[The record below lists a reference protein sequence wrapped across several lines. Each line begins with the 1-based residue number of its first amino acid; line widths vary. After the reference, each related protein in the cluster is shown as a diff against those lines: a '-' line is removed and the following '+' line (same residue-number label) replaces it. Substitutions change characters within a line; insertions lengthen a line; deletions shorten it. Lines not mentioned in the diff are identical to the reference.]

1 MKKTK
6 EERKQAR
13 ELKKKQKEEK
23 LVAKMRLKATNK
35 YLDKKTM
42 KKKIQ
47 NSQNFVNISE
57 IKDNCL
63 IKLKTGEV
71 ALFYKVSPID
81 LSLTNDNEQKVF
93 YHTLSKL
100 YRLPFTIKAYKF
112 DEKINLNINK
122 ENYEKLI
129 VENSDSKIKQDLL
142 VNNYNFIGAIE
153 EQNMTS
159 ASSYYFAIICKNKE
173 ALDKAKEDFE
183 RTCDSIIPKL
193 DIELVDNKKWLVKI
207 LSNLYFSD
215 TNLDQIMYYDFM
227 DLLAPL
233 RISELPNYLKV
244 DNEEIQMVSIKN
256 YPLFIESDFLD
267 RIINLPNIKA
277 SVTIKD
283 SIEQS
288 KLLSVLNSSFKAVL
302 ADYNSSKNISDVN
315 EMQNLMNNYK
325 MLIEQISAND
335 EKIKEVSI
343 ILVISGTKKEREEI
357 LKQIKTNAE
366 LYQIK
371 VDVPTLRQMSAWQG
385 FELTDKGLPDYAMYL
400 PTQTLAA
407 AFFFT
412 ENYHN
417 DSTGWLL
424 GEDCNYGLPTF
435 FDQFTLTKSRTGHN
449 MSVIGTTGS
458 GKSYLLKL
466 LITNEFARGTKL
478 FLFDIENELEKLTN
492 RCGGEYIDLSSK
504 SLINPLQIRYVSTD
518 DDEETSILGKHLGF
532 LENFFSTAFED
543 ISEKELVVLLDIVEK
558 FYNTR
563 GITKKTTLE
572 EFEQM
577 TAKDYP
583 IFSDLYA
590 YLLEEQRNV
599 KTKELERILVNIEVL
614 LKRMVTGQDGNLYN
628 GITTIDLSNNLV
640 VFNLQELLFN
650 SSRRLINTQMINL
663 LTYLSNE
670 IVDNKKKNDKKNKKQ
685 NMLIV
690 VDEFHYF
697 IDEDNPTL
705 LKYFG
710 QMARR
715 LRKYNAG
722 IVVATQQPADLT
734 TSAGVLRH
742 ASSLFGNCQYQI
754 TGMLKDN
761 DIKAIE
767 KIYANTP
774 LTETQK
780 SFLGRCSQGQFLVNI
795 TNKNRLR
802 LSVFA
807 TPLQLYYMGESDDNP
822 YSESKE

>member
-1 MKKTK
+1 MRKSK
-6 EERKQAR
+6 EERKK
-13 ELKKKQKEEK
+13 EKEEK
-23 LVAKMRLKATNK
+23 LVKKLKEKSSHT
-35 YLDKKTM
+35 YLDRQTIKRKL
-42 KKKIQ
+42 Q
-47 NSQNFVNISE
+47 NSQNFVNVNE
-57 IKDNCL
+57 ITDNGL
-63 IKLKTGEV
+63 LKLKTGDV
-71 ALFYKVSPID
+71 AILYKVNPID

-93 YHTLSKL
+93 YHSLSKL

-129 VENSDSKIKQDLL
+129 EDNSDNKIRQDLL
-142 VNNYNFIGAIE
+142 INNYNFIGAIE

-173 ALDKAKEDFE
+173 SLDKAKEDFE
-183 RTCDSIIPKL
+183 RTCDAIIPRL

-207 LSNLYFSD
+207 LANLYYSNA
-215 TNLDQIMYYDFM
+215 NLDQIMYYDFM

-233 RISELPNYLKV
+233 RISEMPNYLKV
-244 DNEEIQMVSIKN
+244 DNQEIQIVSIKN
-256 YPLFIESDFLD
+256 YPLFIEGGFLD
-267 RIINLPNIKA
+267 RIINLPQVKA

-288 KLLSVLNSSFKAVL
+288 KLLNVLNSSFKAVL

-335 EKIKEVSI
+335 EKIKEVSVV
-343 ILVISGTKKEREEI
+343 LAISGTKKQREEI
-357 LKQIKTNAE
+357 LKEIKTNAE
-366 LYQIK
+366 LYQVK
-371 VDVPTLRQMSAWQG
+371 VDIPTIRQMSAWQA
-385 FELTDKGLPDYAMYL
+385 FELTDKGLSDYAMYL
-400 PTQTLAA
+400 PTQTLAS

-435 FDQFTLTKSRTGHN
+435 FDQFALTKSRTGHN

-563 GITKKTTLE
+563 GITKKTSLE
-572 EFEQM
+572 EFENM

-590 YLLEEQRNV
+590 YLLEEQKNT

-761 DIKAIE
+761 DLKAIE

-780 SFLGRCSQGQFLVNI
+780 SFLGRCSQGQFLINI

-802 LSVFA
+802 LNVFA
-807 TPLQLYYMGESDDNP
+807 TPLQMYYMGEIDDNP
-822 YSESKE
+822 YIESHE

>member
-1 MKKTK
+1 MRKSK
-6 EERKQAR
+6 EER
-13 ELKKKQKEEK
+13 KKQKEEK
-23 LVAKMRLKATNK
+23 IVKKLKEKSNHT
-35 YLDKKTM
+35 YLDKQTI
-42 KKKIQ
+42 KKKLQ
-47 NSQNFVNISE
+47 NSQSFVNIGE
-57 IKDNCL
+57 ITENGL
-63 IKLKTGEV
+63 LKLKTGDV
-71 ALFYKVSPID
+71 AILYKANPID

-129 VENSDSKIKQDLL
+129 EENTENKIRQDLL
-142 VNNYNFIGAIE
+142 INNYNFIGAIE

-173 ALDKAKEDFE
+173 ALDKAKDDFE
-183 RTCDSIIPKL
+183 KTCDSIIPKL

-207 LSNLYFSD
+207 LANLYYSNA
-215 TNLDQIMYYDFM
+215 NLDQIMYYDFI

-233 RISELPNYLKV
+233 KISEMPNYLKV
-244 DNEEIQMVSIKN
+244 DNQEIQMVSIKN
-256 YPLFIESDFLD
+256 YPLFIEGGFLD
-267 RIINLPNIKA
+267 RIINLPQVKA

-288 KLLSVLNSSFKAVL
+288 KLLNVLNSSFKAVL

-335 EKIKEVSI
+335 EKIKEVSVV
-343 ILVISGTKKEREEI
+343 LAISGTKKQREEI
-357 LKQIKTNAE
+357 LKEIKTNAE
-366 LYQIK
+366 LYQVK
-371 VDVPTLRQMSAWQG
+371 VDIPTIRQMSAWQA
-385 FELTDKGLPDYAMYL
+385 FELTDKGFADYAMYL
-400 PTQTLAA
+400 PTQTLAS

-572 EFEQM
+572 EFENM

-590 YLLEEQRNV
+590 YLLEEQKNT

-761 DIKAIE
+761 DLKAIE

-780 SFLGRCSQGQFLVNI
+780 SFLGRCSQGQFLINI

-802 LSVFA
+802 LNVFA
-807 TPLQLYYMGESDDNP
+807 TPLQMYYMGETDDNP
-822 YSESKE
+822 YNESHE

>member
-1 MKKTK
+1 MI
-6 EERKQAR
+6 
-13 ELKKKQKEEK
+13 KKK
-23 LVAKMRLKATNK
+23 M
-35 YLDKKTM
+35 
-42 KKKIQ
+42 Q
-47 NSQNFVNISE
+47 NSQVFSNIQE
-57 IKDNCL
+57 INDDGL
-63 IKLKTGEV
+63 IKLKSNQV
-71 ALFYKVSPID
+71 ALFYKVNPID
-81 LSLTNDNEQKVF
+81 LSLTNDNEQNLF
-93 YHTLSKL
+93 FHTLSKI
-100 YRLPFTIKAYKF
+100 YRLPIVIKAYKF

-122 ENYEKLI
+122 ENIEKLI
-129 VENSDSKIKQDLL
+129 EKHYTDEVRKNLL
-142 VNNYNFIGAIE
+142 LNNYGFIETIE

-159 ASSYYFAIICKNKE
+159 ASSYYFAIIAKNKE
-173 ALDKAKEDFE
+173 ELEKSKEEFE
-183 RTCDSIIPKL
+183 KTCDAIIPRL
-193 DIELVDNKKWLVKI
+193 DIELVDNKKWLIKI
-207 LSNLYFSD
+207 LCTMYYSKF
-215 TNLDQIMYYDFM
+215 NLDQIMYYDFV
-227 DLLAPL
+227 DLMAPMKL
-233 RISELPNYLKV
+233 SEYPSHLKV
-244 DNEEIQMVSIKN
+244 DDEEIQMVSIKN
-256 YPLFIESDFLD
+256 YPLFIEHGFLD
-267 RIINLPNIKA
+267 RIINLPNVKA
-277 SVTIKD
+277 SVTIKNT
-283 SIEQS
+283 IEQS
-288 KLLSVLNSSFKAVL
+288 KLLNVLNSSFKAVL
-302 ADYNSSKNISDVN
+302 ADYNSSKNLSDVT
-315 EMQNLMNNYK
+315 EMQSLMNNYK
-325 MLIEQISAND
+325 LLIEQISSND

-343 ILVISGTKKEREEI
+343 VLAISGTKKQREEI
-357 LKQIKTNAE
+357 LKEIKTNAE

-371 VDVPTLRQMSAWQG
+371 VDVPNLRQMQAWQAYDV
-385 FELTDKGLPDYAMYL
+385 TDKGLSDYAMYL
-400 PTQTLAA
+400 PTSTLAS

-417 DSTGWLL
+417 DSTGWLI

-435 FDQFTLTKSRTGHN
+435 FDQFALTKSRTGHN

-458 GKSYLLKL
+458 GKSFLLKL

-478 FLFDIENELEKLTN
+478 FLFDIENELEKLTK

-518 DDEETSILGKHLGF
+518 DDSETSILGKHLGF
-532 LENFFSTAFED
+532 LENFFITAFED

-558 FYNTR
+558 FYKTR

-572 EFEQM
+572 EFEKM
-577 TAKDYP
+577 SAKDYP

-590 YLLEEQRNV
+590 YLLEQQKNT

-670 IVDNKKKNDKKNKKQ
+670 IVDNKKKNDSKNEKQ

-722 IVVATQQPADLT
+722 IVVATQQPSDLT
-734 TSAGVLRH
+734 SSMGVLRH

-761 DIKAIE
+761 DLQAIE

-780 SFLGRCSQGQFLVNI
+780 SFLGKCGQGQFLVNI

-802 LSVFA
+802 INVFA
-807 TPLQLYYMGESDDNP
+807 TPVQLYYMGESDELP
-822 YSESKE
+822 IETSEV

>member
-1 MKKTK
+1 MIIKSKDEIKIIKEKMKNKK
-6 EERKQAR
+6 EEKNILKAKKKKKDIYLSKNV
-13 ELKKKQKEEK
+13 LKKKMQNAQTFCNIKEI
-23 LVAKMRLKATNK
+23 T
-35 YLDKKTM
+35 
-42 KKKIQ
+42 
-47 NSQNFVNISE
+47 
-57 IKDNCL
+57 DNGL
-63 IKLKTGEV
+63 IKLKSNQV
-71 ALFYKVSPID
+71 AIFYKVNPID
-81 LSLTNDNEQKVF
+81 LSLTSDNEQKLF
-93 YHTLSKL
+93 FHTLSKL
-100 YRLPFTIKAYKF
+100 YRLPFVIKAYKF

-129 VENSDSKIKQDLL
+129 ERNSDNKIRTNLL
-142 VNNYNFIGAIE
+142 VNNHNFIEMIE
-153 EQNMTS
+153 EENMTS

-173 ALDKAKEDFE
+173 ALDKAKDDFE
-183 RTCDSIIPKL
+183 RTCGAIVPKL
-193 DIELVDNKKWLVKI
+193 DIELVDNRKWLIKVFT
-207 LSNLYFSD
+207 NLYYSN

-227 DLLAPL
+227 DLLSPL
-233 RISELPNYLKV
+233 RITELPSYLKV

-256 YPLFIESDFLD
+256 YPLFIEHGFLD
-267 RIINLPNIKA
+267 RIINLPNVKA

-283 SIEQS
+283 TIEQS
-288 KLLSVLNSSFKAVL
+288 KLLNILNSSFKAVL
-302 ADYNSSKNISDVN
+302 ADYNSSKNLSDVT
-315 EMQNLMNNYK
+315 EMQSLMNSYK

-335 EKIKEVSI
+335 EKVKEVSI
-343 ILVISGTKKEREEI
+343 ILAISGTKKLRDEI
-357 LKQIKTNAE
+357 LKEIKTNAE

-371 VDVPTLRQMSAWQG
+371 IDVPNLRQMSAWQG

-400 PTQTLAA
+400 PTSTLAS

-417 DSTGWLL
+417 DSTGWLI

-435 FDQFTLTKSRTGHN
+435 FDQFALTKNRTGHN

-458 GKSYLLKL
+458 GKSFLLKL

-518 DDEETSILGKHLGF
+518 DDGETSILGKHLGF
-532 LENFFSTAFED
+532 LENFFITAFED

-558 FYNTR
+558 FYNSR

-572 EFEQM
+572 EFENM

-590 YLLEEQRNV
+590 YLLEQQKNT

-715 LRKYNAG
+715 LRKYNSG
-722 IVVATQQPADLT
+722 IVVATQQPSDLT
-734 TSAGVLRH
+734 SSAGVLRH

-761 DIKAIE
+761 DLQAIE

-780 SFLGRCSQGQFLVNI
+780 SFLSKCGQGQFLVNI

-802 LSVFA
+802 INVFA
-807 TPLQLYYMGESDDNP
+807 TPLQLYYMGESDEFP
-822 YSESKE
+822 SEV